1 MKKPDAFI
9 AELDKLLFVS
19 PQPYMDPYRVRE
31 DAIAL
36 FNSIS
41 VSSLT
46 PFRVEI
52 RMKFSFQ
59 FS

>member
-1 MKKPDAFI
+1 MKKQDAFI

-36 FNSIS
+36 FNSS
-41 VSSLT
+41 PVTNLT
-46 PFRVEI
+46 PFRFEI
-52 RMKFSFQ
+52 SM
-59 FS
+59 